1 MKLYNIPIMPRPEI
15 SVILPAYN
23 EKENI
28 EKAVKSTRSY
38 LQSKFKSFE
47 IIVVNDGG
55 TDGTQ
60 EVTEKLAKSIKELKL
75 INHPRNLGYGAT
87 LGDGFRRSTGKLV
100 FYTDSDNQYDIREM
114 DKLLPLIKKYDI
126 VAGYRL
132 NQAAPPTRII
142 TSYVYNLIIRIL
154 LGLKIKDIDCSFKL
168 YRQEAFDNIDLKS
181 HTGLIDAEILIKAQ
195 KAGFTVHQVGVHHYP
210 RVKGR
215 TIYEIGPLVNP
226 KVPLEIFK
234 EIKRL
239 WPELT

>member
-1 MKLYNIPIMPRPEI
+1 MDI

-28 EKAVKSTRSY
+28 EKAIKSVRSY
-38 LQSKFKSFE
+38 LKSRFKSFE

-60 EVTEKLAKSIKELKL
+60 AVTAQLAKSIKELKL
-75 INHPRNLGYGAT
+75 VNHTRNLGYGAA
-87 LGDGFRRSTGKLV
+87 LGDGFRNAAGKLV
-100 FYTDSDNQYDIREM
+100 FYTDADNQYDIREM
-114 DKLLPLIKKYDI
+114 DKLLPLIRKYDI

-142 TSYVYNLIIRIL
+142 TSYVYNLIIHVL
-154 LGLKIKDIDCSFKL
+154 LGLKIRDIDCSFKL
-168 YRQEAFDNIDLKS
+168 YRREVLDRMDLKS

-195 KAGFTVHQVGVHHYP
+195 KAGFTVHQIGVHHYP

-215 TIYEIGPLVNP
+215 TIYEIGPLVDP

-234 EIKRL
+234 EIKKL

>member
-1 MKLYNIPIMPRPEI
+1 MDI

-28 EKAVKSTRSY
+28 EKAIKSARSY
-38 LQSKFKSFE
+38 LKTRFKSFE

-60 EVTEKLAKSIKELKL
+60 AVTAQLAKSIKELKL
-75 INHPRNLGYGAT
+75 VNHTRNLGYGAA
-87 LGDGFRRSTGKLV
+87 LGDGFRNSTGKLV
-100 FYTDSDNQYDIREM
+100 FYTDSDNQYDIKEL

-132 NQAAPPTRII
+132 NHAAPLTRII

-154 LGLKIKDIDCSFKL
+154 LGLKVKDIDCSFKL
-168 YRQEAFDNIDLKS
+168 YRREVFDSINLKS
-181 HTGLIDAEILIKAQ
+181 RTGLIDAEVLIKAQ
-195 KAGFTVHQVGVHHYP
+195 KAGFTVGQIGVHHYP
-210 RVKGR
+210 RTKGR
-215 TIYEIGPLVNP
+215 TIYEIGPLIDP

>member
-1 MKLYNIPIMPRPEI
+1 MDI

-28 EKAVKSTRSY
+28 EKAIKSARSY
-38 LQSKFKSFE
+38 LKTRFKSFE

-60 EVTEKLAKSIKELKL
+60 AITEKLAKTIPELKL
-75 INHPRNLGYGAT
+75 VNHPRNMGYGAA
-87 LGDGFRRSTGKLV
+87 LGDGFRNAVGKLV
-100 FYTDSDNQYDIREM
+100 FYTDADNQYDIKEL
-114 DKLLPLIKKYDI
+114 DKLLPLIKQYDI
-126 VAGYRL
+126 ITGYRL
-132 NQAAPPTRII
+132 NHAEPTMRVI
-142 TSYVYNLIIRIL
+142 TSYVYNLIIRLL

-168 YRQEAFDNIDLKS
+168 YRREVLDSMDLKS
-181 HTGLIDAEILIKAQ
+181 NTGLIDAEILIKAQ
-195 KAGFTVHQVGVHHYP
+195 KAGFTVHQIGVHHYP

-215 TIYEIGPLVNP
+215 TIYEIGPLVDP

-234 EIKRL
+234 EIKKL